1 MRQPL
6 PARPG
11 THISMLD
18 TPCLIL
24 DLDALEHNINY
35 LATYYKDSACK
46 LRPHVK
52 NHRSPDIAW
61 MQLRAG
67 GTVNGVCASKVS
79 EAAVMVQAGIPQV
92 LIANQVIT
100 KAKIDRLCS
109 LCRSADM
116 IVAVDNEQNV
126 YDLDEAAQSHGVN
139 LGIILE
145 IDTNIHRSGIQS
157 EEDAINLARKAS
169 QAKGLTFRGIMSHQS
184 IDPSK
189 AGDRNDRQNEAKWTI
204 KHCLDIK
211 DAVEKSG
218 FPCEIVSTGE
228 TWSYDVARDS
238 VGVTEIQGGS
248 YITKDTSH
256 YFFPEFQQAIK
267 VLGTIVSTPRAKT
280 AIGDIGVKAATLIKG
295 APEVEGHPN
304 VTVTALQAEHTL
316 LDDPNE
322 EFKVGDQ
329 FQLVVAMQDA
339 LVNRWDR
346 YVGIRNDVVERV
358 IEIAARGR
366 HN

>member
-6 PARPG
+6 PASPG

-35 LATYYKDSACK
+35 LAAYYKDSECK

-61 MQLRAG
+61 MQIRAG

-79 EAAVMVQAGIPQV
+79 EAEVMVQAGIPQV
-92 LIANQVIT
+92 LIANQVVT

-116 IVAVDNEQNV
+116 IVAVDSEQNV
-126 YDLDEAAQSHGVN
+126 DDLDAAAQSHNVN
-139 LGIILE
+139 LGVILE
-145 IDTNIHRSGIQS
+145 IDTNIHRSGVQS
-157 EEDAINLARKAS
+157 IEDAVKLAKRVS
-169 QAKGLTFRGIMSHQS
+169 QSSGLDFRGIMSHQS
-184 IDPSK
+184 IDHSQ
-189 AGDRNDRQNEAKWTI
+189 AGDPNIRTGEAKRTI
-204 KHCLDIK
+204 QHCLEVAK
-211 DAVEKSG
+211 AVIAAG

-228 TWSYDVARDS
+228 TWSYDVARAS
-238 VGVTEIQGGS
+238 KGVTEIQGGS

-256 YFFPEFQQAIK
+256 NFFPEFQQAIK
-267 VLGTIVSTPRAKT
+267 VLGTIISTPRSKT
-280 AIGDIGVKAATLIKG
+280 AIGDIGVKAATQIKG
-295 APEVEGHPN
+295 NPEVEGYPN
-304 VTVTALQAEHTL
+304 ITVTALQAEHTL
-316 LDDPNE
+316 LNDPNQE
-322 EFKVGDQ
+322 LKVGDQ
-329 FQLVVAMQDA
+329 YQLIVAMQDA

-346 YVGIRNDVVERV
+346 YIGVRNNVVERV
-358 IEIAARGR
+358 IEITARGR